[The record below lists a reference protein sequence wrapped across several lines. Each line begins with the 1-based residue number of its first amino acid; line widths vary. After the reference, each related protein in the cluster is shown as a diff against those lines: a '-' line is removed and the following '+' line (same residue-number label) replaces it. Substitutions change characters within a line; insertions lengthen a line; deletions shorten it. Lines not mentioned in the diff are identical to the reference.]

1 MTRII
6 KRLVVV
12 AAVAL
17 AAVGISI
24 TAAAASDG
32 SDAASGAVMTTDT
45 DHEWG

>member
-32 SDAASGAVMTTDT
+32 TDHASSLVTTDT